1 MYAALE
7 CKRTMTCFSVR
18 SSIVQVY
25 SLVILYDFFFFFKC
39 IFVDVCLRNVNQ
51 YYRKKIHT
59 NLYT

>member
-18 SSIVQVY
+18 SSIVQVH